1 MANTLRYL
9 RDYYLSSM
17 GAGGC
22 KKSSPTWLGVESV
35 LGSGFYD
42 GRPCG
47 TGCIDWN
54 GGGWCSDTYA
64 SEGARVLVF

>member
-35 LGSGFYD
+35 LGSDFYD
-42 GRPCG
+42 GRLCG

-54 GGGWCSDTYA
+54 GGGRRSVART
-64 SEGARVLVF
+64 SQGARVLVF

>member
-22 KKSSPTWLGVESV
+22 KKSSPTRTHHEFL
-35 LGSGFYD
+35 LGSAFHD

-47 TGCIDWN
+47 TGTSHWN
-54 GGGWCSDTYA
+54 GGGRCSDTYA
-64 SEGARVLVF
+64 SQGARVLVF